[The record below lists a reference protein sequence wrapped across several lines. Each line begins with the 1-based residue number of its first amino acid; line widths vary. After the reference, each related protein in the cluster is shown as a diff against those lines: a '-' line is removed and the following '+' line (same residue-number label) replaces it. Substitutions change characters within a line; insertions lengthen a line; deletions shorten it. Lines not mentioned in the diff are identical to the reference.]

1 MAQQHCLPLEISRKL
16 HHDAVRSYLQDTVIN
31 ELSGKIT
38 LLESEK
44 ASIRDSFT
52 ELLKI
57 EQEKSNLQAGK
68 FEDQVRISDS
78 YSEQLKYISKKERKA
93 RRGRNVAIGLGVVL
107 MIVAVAK

>member
-1 MAQQHCLPLEISRKL
+1 MDKARLLVADAMARPVLDSMVHEL
-16 HHDAVRSYLQDTVIN
+16 H
-31 ELSGKIT
+31 GKIT

-57 EQEKSNLQAGK
+57 EQEKTTLQAGK

-78 YSEQLKYISKKERKA
+78 YNEQLKYISKKERKA
-93 RRGRNVAIGLGVVL
+93 RFQRNVAIGLGVVL

>member
-16 HHDAVRSYLQDTVIN
+16 HHDAVRSYLQDTVIT

-57 EQEKSNLQAGK
+57 EQEKTTLQASK

-93 RRGRNVAIGLGVVL
+93 RRQRNVAIGIGVIL
-107 MIVAVAK
+107 ITLAVVK